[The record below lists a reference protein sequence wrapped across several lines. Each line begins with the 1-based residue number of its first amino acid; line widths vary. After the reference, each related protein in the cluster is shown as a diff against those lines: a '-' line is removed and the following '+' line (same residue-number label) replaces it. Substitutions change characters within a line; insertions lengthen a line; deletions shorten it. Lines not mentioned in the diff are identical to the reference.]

1 VLLQR
6 AGGTNVAVGLGTNRL
21 TVTETGEARLD
32 AGGPLRNTVEI
43 ASASYGTA
51 SLQYRLA
58 NAANIGFHLA
68 IHNEKA
74 PPQLTIRQGDE
85 VVGRG
90 QFEFG

>member
-21 TVTETGEARLD
+21 AVAENKEARVD
-32 AGGPLRNTVEI
+32 AGGPLQNKVEI
-43 ASASYGTA
+43 ARASSGIV

-68 IHNEKA
+68 VQNEKA
-74 PPQLTIRQGDE
+74 PPQLAIRQADTQ
-85 VVGRG
+85 VGRG